1 LDPEQRNDYEKLKQD
16 NSMLQNEIQDSRG
29 QLEEVSQRLMKA
41 EGLLKQDTLKQ
52 RAQHLREEKAQLTKR
67 KDNLEMQTNELNLP
81 FPEARERLMNRIKSE
96 NGEIKQLDK
105 ELTEARK
112 MIDTYNRNIKE
123 IEGDL
128 KDKKDGDDMQ
138 KYEILYQ
145 KEKQINDFMTSFE
158 EEKAEYEVDISKK
171 QKIIQGLLNHMS
183 NNIKRQGALPSQSEV
198 SDMKKDLN
206 FKTRQLN
213 DAENTAAKL

>member
-1 LDPEQRNDYEKLKQD
+1 
-16 NSMLQNEIQDSRG
+16 MLQNEIQDSRG
-29 QLEEVSQRLMKA
+29 QLEEVSQRLLKA

-52 RAQHLREEKAQLTKR
+52 RAQHLREEKVQLTKR

-128 KDKKDGDDMQ
+128 KDKKEGDDMQ

-158 EEKAEYEVDISKK
+158 EEKAEYETDISKK
-171 QKIIQGLLNHMS
+171 QKIITGLLNHMS

-206 FKTRQLN
+206 FKQRQLN

>member
-1 LDPEQRNDYEKLKQD
+1 
-16 NSMLQNEIQDSRG
+16 MLQNEIQDSRG

-171 QKIIQGLLNHMS
+171 QKII
-183 NNIKRQGALPSQSEV
+183 
-198 SDMKKDLN
+198 
-206 FKTRQLN
+206 
-213 DAENTAAKL
+213 

>member
-1 LDPEQRNDYEKLKQD
+1 
-16 NSMLQNEIQDSRG
+16 
-29 QLEEVSQRLMKA
+29 
-41 EGLLKQDTLKQ
+41 
-52 RAQHLREEKAQLTKR
+52 
-67 KDNLEMQTNELNLP
+67 
-81 FPEARERLMNRIKSE
+81 
-96 NGEIKQLDK
+96 
-105 ELTEARK
+105 
-112 MIDTYNRNIKE
+112 
-123 IEGDL
+123 
-128 KDKKDGDDMQ
+128 MQ

>member
-1 LDPEQRNDYEKLKQD
+1 
-16 NSMLQNEIQDSRG
+16 MLQNEIQDSRG

-123 IEGDL
+123 IEADL

>member
-1 LDPEQRNDYEKLKQD
+1 MDPEQRNDYEKLKQD

>member
-1 LDPEQRNDYEKLKQD
+1 
-16 NSMLQNEIQDSRG
+16 
-29 QLEEVSQRLMKA
+29 
-41 EGLLKQDTLKQ
+41 
-52 RAQHLREEKAQLTKR
+52 
-67 KDNLEMQTNELNLP
+67 
-81 FPEARERLMNRIKSE
+81 MNRIKSE

-112 MIDTYNRNIKE
+112 MIDTYQRNIKE

-171 QKIIQGLLNHMS
+171 QKII
-183 NNIKRQGALPSQSEV
+183 
-198 SDMKKDLN
+198 
-206 FKTRQLN
+206 
-213 DAENTAAKL
+213 

>member
-1 LDPEQRNDYEKLKQD
+1 
-16 NSMLQNEIQDSRG
+16 MLQNEIQDSRG

>member
-1 LDPEQRNDYEKLKQD
+1 
-16 NSMLQNEIQDSRG
+16 MLQNEIQDSRG

-81 FPEARERLMNRIKSE
+81 FPEARERLMNRIKYE

-123 IEGDL
+123 IEADL

>member
-1 LDPEQRNDYEKLKQD
+1 
-16 NSMLQNEIQDSRG
+16 MLQNEIQDSRG
-29 QLEEVSQRLMKA
+29 QLEEVSHRLMKA

-123 IEGDL
+123 IEADL

>member
-1 LDPEQRNDYEKLKQD
+1 
-16 NSMLQNEIQDSRG
+16 MLQNEIQDSRG
-29 QLEEVSQRLMKA
+29 QLEEVSHRLMKA

-81 FPEARERLMNRIKSE
+81 FPEARERLMNRIKYE

-123 IEGDL
+123 IEADL

>member
-1 LDPEQRNDYEKLKQD
+1 
-16 NSMLQNEIQDSRG
+16 
-29 QLEEVSQRLMKA
+29 
-41 EGLLKQDTLKQ
+41 
-52 RAQHLREEKAQLTKR
+52 
-67 KDNLEMQTNELNLP
+67 
-81 FPEARERLMNRIKSE
+81 
-96 NGEIKQLDK
+96 
-105 ELTEARK
+105 
-112 MIDTYNRNIKE
+112 
-123 IEGDL
+123 
-128 KDKKDGDDMQ
+128 
-138 KYEILYQ
+138 
-145 KEKQINDFMTSFE
+145 MTSFE